1 MKNLFVH
8 MADESTDF
16 LAEIYRG
23 VPGKVIRNDI
33 PTDEMNQLIEQHERV
48 VMMGHGSPSGLFGI
62 ASGAIISQRNAEAL
76 RDKEN
81 IYIWCHASAFVRNY
95 DLKGFSTGMFISE
108 VGEAVYCGINETPAL
123 QEHVTKSNDTFAS
136 LVRENIDKPT
146 AEIHNNVKAYYN
158 CQYQDHPVVEYNSN
172 RLVLFS

>member
-1 MKNLFVH
+1 

-62 ASGAIISQRNAEAL
+62 TSSAIISQRNAEAL